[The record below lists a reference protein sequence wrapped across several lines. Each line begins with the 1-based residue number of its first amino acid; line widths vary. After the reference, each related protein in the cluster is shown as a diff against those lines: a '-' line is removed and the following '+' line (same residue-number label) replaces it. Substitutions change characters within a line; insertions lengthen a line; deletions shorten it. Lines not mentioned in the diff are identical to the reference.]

1 MQRNFMKRARKAQ
14 LGFVALI
21 DLLIAVG
28 IIFVLAAALLAV
40 AALVT
45 GGADSLKTEQEITG
59 LRVGTLTAFSTQSS
73 YGSSDIT
80 TYLANSNDVPD
91 TLKRSG
97 TGPITLTN
105 KWNGAVSVVG
115 ASTSFNISYAAMPK
129 AMCNKI
135 LPRLKAT
142 DWNSVT
148 VGSTA
153 VSLPVSP
160 TAADAACGATNTL
173 LFNAI

>member
-1 MQRNFMKRARKAQ
+1 MQRKLMQRARKAQ
-14 LGFVALI
+14 LGFIALI
-21 DLLIAVG
+21 DLLIGVG

-40 AALVT
+40 ASLVS

-73 YGSSDIT
+73 YGTADIT

-97 TGPITLTN
+97 TGPITLSN
-105 KWNGAVSVVG
+105 KWNGAVSVTG
-115 ASTSFNISYAAMPK
+115 NSTSFDISYAGMPK

-135 LPRLKAT
+135 LPRLKAG

-153 VSLPVSP
+153 VTLPVSP
-160 TAADAACGATNTL
+160 TVADTACAATNTL
-173 LFNAI
+173 VFNAI